1 MYIYCVVEEQIWWRI
16 KHSVWTFEA
25 EMSTDKQAE
34 MLRKHLDETEVQ
46 RKELGWRHKFINMDF

>member
-1 MYIYCVVEEQIWWRI
+1 MMVEEQIWWRI

-46 RKELGWRHKFINMDF
+46 RKELGWRHKFTNMDF